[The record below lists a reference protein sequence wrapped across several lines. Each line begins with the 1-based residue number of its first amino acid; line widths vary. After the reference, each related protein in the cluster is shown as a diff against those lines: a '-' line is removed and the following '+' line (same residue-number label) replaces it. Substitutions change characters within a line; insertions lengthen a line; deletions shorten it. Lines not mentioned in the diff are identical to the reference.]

1 MRDEVKKMAKVFKA
15 LGEPTRLRIIKI
27 LASEGGYFCVGA
39 LAKKLGISQP
49 AVSQHL
55 KVLKEAGILDSKR
68 MGYHVHYYVDAE
80 TFKIYKEKINELME
94 KAFEK
99 RSCPKNGECIN
110 LTKEKKM

>member
-27 LASEGGYFCVGA
+27 LASEGGYLCVGA
-39 LAKKLGISQP
+39 ISRRLGVSQP

-68 MGYHVHYYVDAE
+68 MGFHVHYFVDAKTLE
-80 TFKIYKEKINELME
+80 NYKKQIDELIE
-94 KAFEK
+94 KAF
-99 RSCPKNGECIN
+99 
-110 LTKEKKM
+110 KKSKYPNDEN

>member
-39 LAKKLGISQP
+39 LARNLGISQP
-49 AVSQHL
+49 AASQHL

-68 MGYHVHYYVDAE
+68 MGYHVHYYVDTE
-80 TFKIYKEKINELME
+80 TFKSYKEKINELME
-94 KAFEK
+94 QAFEK
-99 RSCPKNGECIN
+99 RRCPENGEC
-110 LTKEKKM
+110 LHFPKKK

>member
-1 MRDEVKKMAKVFKA
+1 MKDEVKRMAKVFKA

-55 KVLKEAGILDSKR
+55 KVLKEAEILDSKR

-80 TFKIYKEKINELME
+80 TLKSYKKQIGELLE
-94 KAFEK
+94 NAFEK
-99 RSCPKNGECIN
+99 CECPDKGSCLSVE
-110 LTKEKKM
+110 EK

>member
-55 KVLKEAGILDSKR
+55 KILREAEILDSKR
-68 MGYHVHYYVDAE
+68 MGFHVHYYVDAE
-80 TFKIYKEKINELME
+80 TLKSYKEQIDELME
-94 KAFEK
+94 KASEK
-99 RSCPKNGECIN
+99 CSCPDAESC
-110 LTKEKKM
+110 LPPKKR

>member
-1 MRDEVKKMAKVFKA
+1 MRDEVKQMAKVFKA

-49 AVSQHL
+49 AASQHL

-80 TFKIYKEKINELME
+80 NFKIHKEKINELME

-99 RSCPKNGECIN
+99 RRGSKNGKCLHSQE
-110 LTKEKKM
+110 

>member
-80 TFKIYKEKINELME
+80 NFKIHKEKINELME

-99 RSCPKNGECIN
+99 RRGSKNGKRLHSQE
-110 LTKEKKM
+110 

>member
-39 LAKKLGISQP
+39 LANKLGISQP
-49 AVSQHL
+49 ATSQHL

-68 MGYHVHYYVDAE
+68 MGYHVHYYVDTE
-80 TFKIYKEKINELME
+80 TFKSYKEKINELME

-99 RSCPKNGECIN
+99 RRYPKNGECIYSK
-110 LTKEKKM
+110 KEKKV